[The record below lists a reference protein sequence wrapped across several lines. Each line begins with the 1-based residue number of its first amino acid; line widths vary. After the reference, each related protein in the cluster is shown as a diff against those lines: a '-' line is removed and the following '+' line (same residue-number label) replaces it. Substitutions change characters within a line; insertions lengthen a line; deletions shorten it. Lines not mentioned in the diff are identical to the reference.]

1 MKYQITVKG
10 SLSVGG
16 KKFTGGKVYDEKELG
31 DIKALKGLVKPVEE
45 PKGEKSL
52 KELEEFIEGKEVA
65 ELEALLKEEKEGA
78 KRKGAVKLLEEKI
91 KELKD
96 A

>member
-1 MKYQITVKG
+1 MKYIIDVKG

-16 KKFTGGKVYDEKELG
+16 KRFTGGQVYEEKELG
-31 DIKALKGLVKPVEE
+31 DIKALKGLVKPIEE
-45 PKGEKSL
+45 PKDEMSL
-52 KELEEFIEGKEVA
+52 KELEVFIQDLEVPD
-65 ELEALLKEEKEGA
+65 LEDLLKEEVNGEN
-78 KRKGAVKLLEEKI
+78 RKGAIKLLENKI